1 MTSGPTWKQLG
12 SDLNHCVKLLLGC
25 QNPGSQ
31 CFFERNPINFPYPI
45 VWQDTTYC
53 ITFTGDFQGF
63 LFCSL
68 REYGFN
74 VALLKET
81 NGQSALNRAKF
92 LGGGE
97 GFVRGA

>member
-25 QNPGSQ
+25 QNPSSQ
-31 CFFERNPINFPYPI
+31 CFFERNPFNFPYPI

-53 ITFTGDFQGF
+53 LTFTGHFQGF
-63 LFCSL
+63 LFCPL

-74 VALLKET
+74 MALLKGT
-81 NGQSALNRAKF
+81 NGQ
-92 LGGGE
+92 
-97 GFVRGA
+97 